1 MAAAIRVN
9 IMDFSY
15 SEEECLLR
23 DTLRRFAEGE
33 LAPEAQRIDESAAFP
48 HENLKKLVPLGVLG
62 MNLPEQWGGAGV
74 SALALSLAVEE
85 IAAACASTVS
95 VLTAHFLATDAIL
108 LGGDDAL
115 RRRYLPRAAAGD
127 ALGAFALTEPQA
139 GSNPADLQSRAESV
153 GGGYRLR
160 GSKQFISNA
169 GVADFIVVFAKTD
182 ADAGHRGISAFVVD
196 RNTQGMDISGPEKT
210 MGLKGGHVFALC
222 FDCEIAKAARI
233 GPEGA
238 GFKLAMQVLDRGRV
252 EVASQCIGIARAA
265 YDAALAWAREREVGR
280 RPLAE
285 YQGIRWLLAD
295 MATSLTSARLL
306 THRAASLRE
315 RGERFSIE
323 SAMAKLSASEMA
335 ARVTDAALQIH
346 GGYGY
351 TRDLPLERYVRDVR
365 IMRIYEGASEVQK
378 NIIAHAILD

>member
-1 MAAAIRVN
+1 
-9 IMDFSY
+9 MDFSY
-15 SEEECLLR
+15 SEDECLLR
-23 DTLRRFAEGE
+23 DTLRRFAESE
-33 LAPEAQRIDESAAFP
+33 LAPRAQHIDENAAFP
-48 HENLKKLVPLGVLG
+48 HEHLEKLARLGVLG
-62 MNLPEQWGGAGV
+62 MNLPAEWGGPGV

-95 VLTAHFLATDAIL
+95 ALTAHMLATDTIL

-115 RRRYLPRAAAGD
+115 RRRYLPAAAAGEI
-127 ALGAFALTEPQA
+127 LGAFALTEPHA
-139 GSNPADLQSRAESV
+139 GSNPADLRSSAQST

-182 ADAGHRGISAFVVD
+182 SDAGHRGISAFVVD
-196 RNTQGMDISGPEKT
+196 RGTEGMDVSGPEKT
-210 MGLKGGHVFALC
+210 MGLKGGHVFALA
-222 FDCEIAKAARI
+222 FDCQVAEAARI
-233 GPEGA
+233 GPEGS
-238 GFKLAMQVLDRGRV
+238 GFKLAMQVLDRGRI
-252 EVASQCIGIARAA
+252 EVASQCLGIARAA
-265 YDAALAWAREREVGR
+265 YGAALAWAREREVGR
-280 RPLAE
+280 QPLAQ

-295 MATSLTSARLL
+295 MATSLESARLL

-315 RGERFSIE
+315 RGSRFSTE
-323 SAMAKLSASEMA
+323 SAMAKLAASEMA

-351 TRDLPLERYVRDVR
+351 SRDLPLERYVRDVR

-378 NIIAHAILD
+378 NIIAHGILD

>member
-1 MAAAIRVN
+1 
-9 IMDFSY
+9 MDFSY

-23 DTLRRFAEGE
+23 DTLRRFAESE
-33 LAPEAQRIDESAAFP
+33 LAPGARHIDENAAFP
-48 HENLKKLVPLGVLG
+48 HENIEKLATLGVLG
-62 MNLPEQWGGAGV
+62 MNLPAEWNGPGV

-108 LGGDDAL
+108 LGGDDTL
-115 RRRYLPRAAAGD
+115 RRHYLPRAASGD
-127 ALGAFALTEPQA
+127 ALGAFALTEAQA
-139 GSNPADLQSRAESV
+139 GSNPADLRSRAESR
-153 GGGYRLR
+153 GGRYRLR

-182 ADAGHRGISAFVVD
+182 PDAGHRGISAFVVD
-196 RNTQGMDISGPEKT
+196 RDTQGMDISGPEKT
-210 MGLKGGHVFALC
+210 MGLKGGHVFGLA
-222 FDCEIAKAARI
+222 FDCELSQDARI
-233 GPEGA
+233 GPEGS

-265 YDAALAWAREREVGR
+265 YEAALAWARERQVGGQ
-280 RPLAE
+280 PLAQ
-285 YQGIRWLLAD
+285 YQGIRWMLAD
-295 MATSLTSARLL
+295 MATSLESARLL

-315 RGERFSIE
+315 RGMRFSTE

-335 ARVTDAALQIH
+335 ARVTDTALQIH

-351 TRDLPLERYVRDVR
+351 SRDLPLERYVRDAR

-378 NIIAHAILD
+378 NIIAHGILDR

>member
-1 MAAAIRVN
+1 
-9 IMDFSY
+9 MDFLY
-15 SEEECLLR
+15 SEEENLLKE
-23 DTLRRFAEGE
+23 TLRRFAESE
-33 LAPEAQRIDESAAFP
+33 IAPRAQAIDECAAFP
-48 HENLKKLVPLGVLG
+48 HENLDGLAPLGVLG
-62 MNLPEQWGGAGV
+62 MNLPTTWGGPGV

-115 RRRYLPRAAAGD
+115 RRRYLPPAAAGET
-127 ALGAFALTEPQA
+127 LGAFALTEPHA
-139 GSNPADLQSRAESV
+139 GSNPADLRSRAEAT

-169 GVADFIVVFAKTD
+169 GVADFIVVFATTD

-196 RNTQGMDISGPEKT
+196 RHVDGMDISGPEKT
-210 MGLKGGHVFALC
+210 MGLKGGHVFGLA
-222 FDCEIAKAARI
+222 FDCEVSEAARI
-233 GPEGA
+233 GSEGA

-265 YDAALAWAREREVGR
+265 YRAALAWAREREVGR
-280 RPLAE
+280 QPLAD

-295 MATSLTSARLL
+295 MATRLESARLL
-306 THRAASLRE
+306 THRAACLRE
-315 RGERFSIE
+315 REMRFSTE
-323 SAMAKLSASEMA
+323 SAMAKLAASEMA

-351 TRDLPLERYVRDVR
+351 SRDLPLERYVRDVR

-378 NIIAHAILD
+378 NIIAHGILD

>member
-1 MAAAIRVN
+1 
-9 IMDFSY
+9 MDFSH
-15 SEEECLLR
+15 SEEECLLQ
-23 DTLRRFAEGE
+23 DTLRRFAESE
-33 LAPEAQRIDESAAFP
+33 LAPGAQRIDEKAAFP
-48 HENLKKLVPLGVLG
+48 HENIDKLAPLGVLG
-62 MNLPEQWGGAGV
+62 MNLPAEWGGPGV

-115 RRRYLPRAAAGD
+115 RRRYLPHAARGD
-127 ALGAFALTEPQA
+127 NRGAFALTEPPA
-139 GSNPADLQSRAESV
+139 GSNPADLRSRAESS

-182 ADAGHRGISAFVVD
+182 RHAGHRGISAFVVD
-196 RNTQGMDISGPEKT
+196 RDARGMDISGPEKT
-210 MGLKGGHVFALC
+210 MGLKGGHVFSLT
-222 FDCEIAKAARI
+222 FDCELAQDARI
-233 GPEGA
+233 GAEGS

-265 YDAALAWAREREVGR
+265 YQAARAWALERQVGDQ
-280 RPLAE
+280 PLAQ
-285 YQGIRWLLAD
+285 YQGIRWLLAE
-295 MATSLTSARLL
+295 MATSLESARLL

-315 RGERFSIE
+315 QGMRFSTE
-323 SAMAKLSASEMA
+323 SAMAKLEASEMA
-335 ARVTDAALQIH
+335 ARVTDTALQIH

-351 TRDLPLERYVRDVR
+351 SRDLPLERYVRDAR